1 MEKVKPMSEKREF
14 SDISLSF
21 EKNPATNDIIKVK
34 DDISVKQSIKTLV
47 LTEFFEIP
55 FQKGKGT
62 RIRSILFDLITD
74 DGANLIRKEII
85 DVITQ
90 REPRANLIDVL
101 VQPIPD
107 ENRYVVKIYFSMI
120 NTLEPLEVELFVS
133 RIR

>member
-1 MEKVKPMSEKREF
+1 MSEKREF

-21 EKNPATNDIIKVK
+21 EKNPTTNDIIKVK

-47 LTEFFEIP
+47 LTDFFEMP

-62 RIRSILFDLITD
+62 KIRKIIFDLITE

-85 DVITQ
+85 DVVTE

-107 ENRYVVKIYFSMI
+107 ENRYIVKVIFSMI
-120 NTLEPLEVELFVS
+120 NTLEPLEVELFIS
-133 RIR
+133 RVR

>member
-1 MEKVKPMSEKREF
+1 MSEKREF

-133 RIR
+133 RVR

>member
-1 MEKVKPMSEKREF
+1 MSGKREF

-21 EKNPATNDIIKVK
+21 EKNPVTNDVIKVK
-34 DDISVKQSIKTLV
+34 NDIAVKQSIKTLV
-47 LTEFFEIP
+47 LTEFFEPP

-62 RIRSILFDLITD
+62 RVRQILFDLITD
-74 DGANLIRKEII
+74 DGADLLKKEIT
-85 DVITQ
+85 DVITD

-107 ENRYVVKIYFSMI
+107 ENRYIIKIIFSMI

-133 RIR
+133 RVR

>member
-1 MEKVKPMSEKREF
+1 MSEKREF

-47 LTEFFEIP
+47 LTEFFEVT

-62 RIRSILFDLITD
+62 KISSLLFDLITED
-74 DGANLIRKEII
+74 SATLIRKEII
-85 DVITQ
+85 DVVTE

-107 ENRYVVKIYFSMI
+107 ENRYLIKIYFSII
-120 NTLEPLEVELFVS
+120 NTLEPLTVELFIS

>member
-1 MEKVKPMSEKREF
+1 MSEKREF

-47 LTEFFEIP
+47 LTEFFEVP

-62 RIRSILFDLITD
+62 RIRSVLFDLITE
-74 DGANLIRKEII
+74 DGANMIRKEII
-85 DVITQ
+85 DVVTQ

-107 ENRYVVKIYFSMI
+107 ENRYLVKIYFSMI

-133 RIR
+133 RVR

>member
-1 MEKVKPMSEKREF
+1 MSEKREF

-34 DDISVKQSIKTLV
+34 NDISVKQSIKTLV
-47 LTEFFEIP
+47 LTEFFEVT

-62 RIRSILFDLITD
+62 KIRSLLFDLITE
-74 DGANLIRKEII
+74 DGASLIRKEII
-85 DVITQ
+85 DVVTK

-107 ENRYVVKIYFSMI
+107 ENRYIIKIYFSMI
-120 NTLEPLEVELFVS
+120 NTLEPLTVELFIS
-133 RIR
+133 RVR

>member
-1 MEKVKPMSEKREF
+1 MSEKREF

-62 RIRSILFDLITD
+62 RIRSVLFDLITE

-85 DVITQ
+85 DVVTQ

-133 RIR
+133 RVR

>member
-133 RIR
+133 RVR